1 MYCYLCLT
9 EYAGVF
15 ETYCVK
21 CKKIKHYI
29 SLYGDR
35 VHEVLDNVLS
45 RTEDKQDNK
54 IKVELKNEIENKE
67 YALRSKTKHIK
78 RGEDN

>member
-9 EYAGVF
+9 EYAGIF
-15 ETYCVK
+15 ETYCGK

-45 RTEDKQDNK
+45 RSTDKQDNK
-54 IKVELKNEIENKE
+54 IKCELQTEIQNKE
-67 YALRSKTKHIK
+67 YALRSKKQIK
-78 RGEDN
+78 RGTEEN